1 MKLDQSFAL
10 AFAIT
15 AGRHPA
21 SGSHEQSDPIRATAQ
36 YETGTS

>member
-1 MKLDQSFAL
+1 MQLDQSFAL
-10 AFAIT
+10 AFAIN

-21 SGSHEQSDPIRATAQ
+21 SGTHEQSDATGATAR